1 MFRKLQDRIRTW
13 WENTSPRERKIV
25 LAAGG
30 TAVAL
35 VFVLTIFSVS
45 ARLSDAEVRIAEKE
59 QKLSEIIR
67 LRNDFRAAE
76 SGLKSMEM
84 RLKTNNVNLFSHI
97 EDLGKRMQVEVA
109 DMNER
114 TAALEKDAKIQEV
127 SVEVNINKITQD
139 RLLDF
144 LEKLEHGP
152 ELIRITK
159 LRFRARSDKDQQK
172 LIDANVT
179 VSTYKAKAS

>member
-1 MFRKLQDRIRTW
+1 MFRKMQDRIRTW

-25 LAAGG
+25 LGAGAA
-30 TAVAL
+30 AVAL
-35 VFVLTIFSVS
+35 LFVFTIYSVS
-45 ARLSDAEVRIAEKE
+45 GRLSDADVRIAEKE
-59 QKLSEIIR
+59 QKLAEIIR
-67 LRNDFRAAE
+67 LRNDFKRAEAE
-76 SGLKSMEM
+76 IQNMQM

-97 EDLGKRMQVEVA
+97 EDLAKRMQVEVA

-114 TAALEKDAKIQEV
+114 TAAMEKDAKVQEV
-127 SVEVNINKITQD
+127 AVEVNINKITQD

-144 LEKLEHGP
+144 LDKLEHGP
-152 ELIRITK
+152 ELIKITK
-159 LRFRARSDKDQQK
+159 LRFRTRTDKDQQK